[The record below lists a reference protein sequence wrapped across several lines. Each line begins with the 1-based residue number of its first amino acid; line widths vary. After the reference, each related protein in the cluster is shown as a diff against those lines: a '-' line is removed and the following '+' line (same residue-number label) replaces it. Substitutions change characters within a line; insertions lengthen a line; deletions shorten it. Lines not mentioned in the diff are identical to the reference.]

1 MGIDYIVDL
10 DCPAKQALT
19 VEKMVALIKGQNQ
32 ARTIIEVRR
41 REGDQ
46 RPPEQLT
53 FTRMVLRPEGP
64 TKQEINVGTLL
75 KQTQEL
81 QVHAHHCEG
90 CKANLPGHPYGCYG
104 SISYPISTRA
114 EEWLMGLLPA
124 KLESAAGHLLR
135 SAVTDFKYTGGM
147 FLNMRPQEMFFESR
161 APVRRKW
168 GAWLSGWTLTSDQLL
183 QMLFGLGTLQPAHCK
198 MMSIILGLIP
208 TDESAAPPPPPSPND
223 QTQQVALAINAVGL
237 AGQLGVNLLV
247 DA

>member
-1 MGIDYIVDL
+1 MAIDYIVDL

-19 VEKMVALIKGQNQ
+19 IEKMVALIKGQNQ
-32 ARTIIEVRR
+32 AKTIIEMRR

-46 RPPEQLT
+46 RPPEQLS
-53 FTRMVLRPEGP
+53 FVRMVMRPEGP
-64 TKQEINVGTLL
+64 TRQEINVGTLL

-81 QVHAHHCEG
+81 QVHAHHCRG
-90 CKANLPGHPYGCYG
+90 CKANLPELPYGCYG

-114 EEWLMGLLPA
+114 EEWLMCLVPA
-124 KLESAAGHLLR
+124 KLDSAAGYLLR

-147 FLNMRPQEMFFESR
+147 FLGMRPKEMFFESR
-161 APVRRKW
+161 SPVKRTW
-168 GAWLSGWTLTSDQLL
+168 GGGWTLTSDQLL
-183 QMLFGLGTLQPAHCK
+183 EMLFGLGNLQPSHCK

-208 TDESAAPPPPPSPND
+208 TDEAAAPPPPPSPND
-223 QTQQVALAINAVGL
+223 QTQQFALAINAVGL